1 MVEICDAIKQRR
13 LLQFSYDGHQ
23 RVVIPAAHG
32 QHATTN
38 NPVLRAYQVRGSST
52 SRVPPL
58 WSMVT
63 LAKMS
68 GVLILAES
76 FDADPPEYVRN
87 DSDIVVHC
95 QL

>member
-32 QHATTN
+32 QHATTH
-38 NPVLRAYQVRGSST
+38 NPVLRAYQVSGSSA
-52 SRVPPL
+52 SRVPPF
-58 WSMVT
+58 WSMFTVT
-63 LAKMS
+63 KMS
-68 GVLILAES
+68 NVLVLDES
-76 FDADPPEYVRN
+76 FDTDPTDYVRN